1 MFHSVRPNMTNR
13 FRFGTSLVAMTA
25 AALVA
30 SPAVAW
36 QAEPTT
42 SVQAAPEQSSPSQE
56 SPVTQSTPSA
66 EGSIG
71 ADQARGEGDAIVVT
85 GSRLARSGFTA
96 PTPVT
101 VLGSEQLERQGIANV
116 AQVLSEI
123 PAFRAQSSP
132 TTSAIFVSNLGAAT
146 ADLRGLGGN
155 RTLVLIDGRR
165 VVASTVAGGSFTP
178 ANTVDLNLVPASLL
192 ERVEVVTGG
201 ASAAYGSDAV
211 AGVTNL
217 IINRNLMGLKA
228 TAQYGLTDRGDGTE
242 FLASLAYGTRFSDDR
257 GRFIIGAE
265 YVDNRGTGDCYT
277 REWCAESFNTI
288 SNPFRPGSTT
298 ERVIAGQPATLI
310 LPNARTATAST
321 NGLVIAGPL
330 RGTSFNPDGTTF
342 QHNYGTY
349 AGAGLFQSGGGDPR
363 LAFYEF
369 FPIAAPAERINV
381 FSNLDYKLT
390 DDLSLFVQGSYG
402 RVQGEVL
409 GSARRD
415 ISPAGAYQIR
425 RDNAFLPASV
435 LSQMVATGAQTL
447 PFGRI
452 WNDIGPQ
459 IGEVTR
465 ETFRVVG
472 GFEYNFGSGLTLD
485 GYYQY
490 GRTDYSQ
497 RGFNTTVNSR
507 MGFAV
512 DSVRDASG
520 NIVCRA
526 TIPGASFNAA
536 AAGCVP
542 INPFGNGAPSA
553 AARDYVTDTVM
564 QDTVLEQHVAAL
576 TLRGNL
582 IDLWAGPV
590 AFAAGAEARRDSVRT
605 MIDPISARNDFFT
618 SPGGGIDG
626 NDRSLNV
633 KEGFV
638 EIAVPLARDMTLLR
652 SLELNGA
659 ARITDYSNSGQ
670 VETWKAGVTWEPF
683 EFLRFRGT
691 RSRDIRAPNL
701 FELYTSPQNSFQ
713 AVDDPQNGGA
723 RVLVP
728 TLLRGNTALQPEV
741 ADTWTAGG
749 VVTARLGGAGTF
761 RASVDWFDIKLDGAI
776 STLGSQI
783 IVNRC
788 AAGDASLCSLITR
801 NAGGTLTEIQNSNL
815 NLNTLITRGWDV
827 EADYNLPLGNGDSIG
842 VRALATFVK
851 DLITVDTAGVAID
864 RAGQNGSGVS
874 QPSGLPDYTINGFLT
889 YQGNPFSAQV
899 QVRHIS
905 PGRYS
910 VTNIGPDEAGYSPL
924 LPNSISN
931 NRVPGVTYVNL
942 NFQVK
947 VNEQFELFSVVNN
960 LFDKDPP
967 RDLPSSFGPTNPVL
981 YDVLGRAY
989 RMGVRLTF

>member
-1 MFHSVRPNMTNR
+1 MHHSIRVYATAR
-13 FRFGTSLVAMTA
+13 FRLGASLAAITA
-25 AALVA
+25 VMAAGAA
-30 SPAVAW
+30 SAQQQDVPAATPVVE
-36 QAEPTT
+36 QAY
-42 SVQAAPEQSSPSQE
+42 PSQD
-56 SPVTQSTPSA
+56 VA
-66 EGSIG
+66 
-71 ADQARGEGDAIVVT
+71 ADQTRDETDAIVVT

-101 VLGSEQLERQGIANV
+101 VLGAEQMERQGVANV
-116 AQVLSEI
+116 AQVLAEI

-155 RTLVLIDGRR
+155 RTLVLVDGRR
-165 VVASTVAGGSFTP
+165 VVASTVSGGSFTP

-211 AGVTNL
+211 GGVVNL
-217 IINRNLMGLKA
+217 IINRNLIGLKA
-228 TAQYGLTDRGDGTE
+228 TAQYGITERGDGAE
-242 FLASLAYGTRFSDDR
+242 FMGSLAYGTRFAGDR

-277 REWCAESFNTI
+277 RKWCAESYNTV
-288 SNPFRPGSTT
+288 SNPFRAGSTT
-298 ERVIAGQPATLI
+298 ERVIAGQAATLI
-310 LPNARTATAST
+310 LPNARTATASL
-321 NGLVIAGPL
+321 NGLVISGPL
-330 RGTSFNPDGTTF
+330 RGTSFNANGTTF
-342 QHNYGTY
+342 AHNYGTY
-349 AGAGLFQSGGGDPR
+349 GGAGLFQSGGGDSQ
-363 LAFYEF
+363 LAFYEY

-381 FSNLDYKLT
+381 FSNLDYELADNFKV
-390 DDLSLFVQGSYG
+390 FAQGSYG
-402 RVQGEVL
+402 RVHGEVQ

-435 LSQMVATGAQTL
+435 VSQMVTAGVQTL
-447 PFGRI
+447 AFGRI

-459 IGEVTR
+459 LGEVTR
-465 ETFRVVG
+465 ETYRFVG
-472 GFEYNFGSGLTLD
+472 GFEYGIGAGLTID

-497 RGFNTTVNSR
+497 RGYNTTVNSR

-512 DSVRDASG
+512 DAVRDGSG

-526 TIPGASFNAA
+526 TLPGASFNAA

-542 INPFGNGAPSA
+542 LNPFGNGASSA
-553 AARDYVTDTVM
+553 AARDYVTETVM
-564 QDTVLEQHVAAL
+564 QDTVLDQHVAAL

-582 IDLWAGPV
+582 VELWAGPI
-590 AFAAGAEARRDSVRT
+590 AFAVGGEYRRDGVST
-605 MIDPISARNDFFT
+605 TIDAISAANNFFT

-626 NDRSLNV
+626 GTRSLDV

-638 EIAVPLARDMTLLR
+638 EVAIPLARDMTLLR

-659 ARITDYSNSGQ
+659 ARVTDYSNSGQ
-670 VETWKAGVTWEPF
+670 VETWKVGVNWEPTD
-683 EFLRFRGT
+683 FLRFRGT

-701 FELYTSPQNSFQ
+701 FELFTSPQNSFQ
-713 AVDDPQNGGA
+713 TVDDPRNGGA

-728 TLLRGNTALQPEV
+728 TLLQGNATLQPEV

-749 VVTARLGGAGTF
+749 VITARMGSAGTF
-761 RASVDWFDIKLDGAI
+761 RASLDWFDINLAGAI
-776 STLGSQI
+776 STLGAQV

-788 AAGDASLCSLITR
+788 NTGDTALCSLITR
-801 NAGGTLTEIQNSNL
+801 DSGGTLTRILNANL
-815 NLNTLITRGWDV
+815 NLNTLITRGWDI
-827 EADYNLPLGNGDSIG
+827 EADYNLPLGNGNSIG
-842 VRALATFVK
+842 IRALATVVK

-889 YQGNPFSAQV
+889 YQGNPFSAQL
-899 QVRHIS
+899 QLRHIS
-905 PGRYS
+905 GGRYS
-910 VTNIGPDEAGYSPL
+910 VTNIGPDEEGYSPL
-924 LPNSISN
+924 LANSISN
-931 NRVPGVTYVNL
+931 NRVPAVTYVNL
-942 NFQVK
+942 NFQLK
-947 VNEQFELFSVVNN
+947 VNPQFELFTVVNN
-960 LFDKDPP
+960 LLDKDPP
-967 RDLPSSFGPTNPVL
+967 NNLPSSFGPTNPVL
-981 YDVLGRAY
+981 YDVLGRSY
-989 RMGVRLTF
+989 RAGVRLTF

>member
-1 MFHSVRPNMTNR
+1 MFHSTRLNPTSRVRL
-13 FRFGTSLVAMTA
+13 GASLAAMTA
-25 AALVA
+25 ALLAAGSASAQQQTTLALNPQIATETAGV
-30 SPAVAW
+30 
-36 QAEPTT
+36 
-42 SVQAAPEQSSPSQE
+42 E
-56 SPVTQSTPSA
+56 S
-66 EGSIG
+66 E
-71 ADQARGEGDAIVVT
+71 QARDDTDAIVVT

-101 VLGSEQLERQGIANV
+101 VLGAEQLERQGIANV

-217 IINRNLMGLKA
+217 IINRNLTGLKA
-228 TAQYGLTDRGDGTE
+228 TAQYGITERGDNAE
-242 FLASLAYGTRFSDDR
+242 FLASLAYGTRFAGGR

-277 REWCAESFNTI
+277 RDWCAESYNTV
-288 SNPFRPGSTT
+288 SNPFRTGSTT

-330 RGTSFNPDGTTF
+330 RGTSFNANGTTF
-342 QHNYGTY
+342 RHDYGTY
-349 AGAGLFQSGGGDPR
+349 AGSGLFQSGGGDSQ
-363 LAFYEF
+363 LAFYEY
-369 FPIAAPAERINV
+369 FPIAAPAERINL
-381 FSNLDYKLT
+381 FSNVDYEVADGLN
-390 DDLSLFVQGSYG
+390 LFVQGSYG
-402 RVQGEVL
+402 RVEGEVL

-425 RDNAFLPASV
+425 RDNAFLPTSV
-435 LSQMVATGAQTL
+435 LNQMVATGAQTL

-459 IGEVTR
+459 IGQVTR
-465 ETFRVVG
+465 ETFRAVG
-472 GFEYNFGSGLTLD
+472 GFEYEIGAGLTLD

-497 RGFNTTVNSR
+497 RGYNTTVNSR

-512 DSVRDASG
+512 DSVRDPVSG

-526 TIPGASFNAA
+526 TLPGASFNAA

-564 QDTVLEQHVAAL
+564 QDTVLEQQVAAL

-582 IDLWAGPV
+582 VELWAGSV
-590 AFAAGAEARRDSVRT
+590 AFAAGVEARKDSVST
-605 MIDPISARNDFFT
+605 TIDAISAANNFFT

-626 NDRSLNV
+626 GDRSLNV

-638 EIAVPLARDMTLLR
+638 EVAVPLARDMTLLR
-652 SLELNGA
+652 SLEVNGA

-670 VETWKAGVTWEPF
+670 VETWKLGFTWEPV

-728 TLLRGNTALQPEV
+728 TLLKGNTALTPEV

-761 RASVDWFDIKLDGAI
+761 RASLDWFDIKLDGAI
-776 STLGSQI
+776 STLGAQV
-783 IVNRC
+783 IVTRC
-788 AAGDASLCSLITR
+788 AQGDTALCGLITR

-827 EADYNLPLGNGDSIG
+827 EADYTLPLGNGHSIG
-842 VRALATFVK
+842 ARALATIVK
-851 DLITVDTAGVAID
+851 DLITVDTAGVATD

-889 YQGNPFSAQV
+889 YQGNPFSAQL

-910 VTNIGPDEAGYSPL
+910 VTNIGPDEEGYSPL

-931 NRVPGVTYVNL
+931 NRVPGVTYFNV
-942 NFQVK
+942 NFQMK
-947 VNEQFELFSVVNN
+947 VNPQFELFGVVNN

-967 RDLPSSFGPTNPVL
+967 RNLPSSFGPTNPVL

-989 RMGVRLTF
+989 RMGVRVNF